1 VIVAAI
7 NLVIVVLPI
16 ALIGALAGGLL
27 GRAVTP
33 LVALLRRLMGVG
45 VASKRTARR
54 R

>member
-1 VIVAAI
+1 
-7 NLVIVVLPI
+7 LPI

-27 GRAVTP
+27 GRVVTP

-45 VASKRTARR
+45 VATKRTTRR